1 MQNNYYCCIYETT
14 SWRCFFFFF
23 LFYLYKLSCIFQ
35 LEHKSFV
42 PYGFCSSFI
51 SFESEIQLVA
61 LPLGFARVAPA
72 EFYSSVTQCEKVLV
86 SHKSSLR
93 SFTCTIF
100 DFWRCKIKLSCKCAL
115 PLPFMLLQYRGVEK
129 KKKQRRQRLREIWSV
144 LPLNIPH
151 SQTTASHCHYKYIR
165 NQLFMEESQG
175 PFNLF
180 LLSN

>member
-1 MQNNYYCCIYETT
+1 MKQQADGV
-14 SWRCFFFFF
+14 SFFFF
-23 LFYLYKLSCIFQ
+23 YLNKISCIFQ

-51 SFESEIQLVA
+51 SFESEIQLLA

-72 EFYSSVTQCEKVLV
+72 EFYSSATQCEKVLV

-93 SFTCTIF
+93 SFFTCTIF

-129 KKKQRRQRLREIWSV
+129 KNKDGKDWGKSEAFCHSTSPIPKQQRLTATTNTLEINYLWKRV
-144 LPLNIPH
+144 RAPLIFSFYPIKLSNH
-151 SQTTASHCHYKYIR
+151 SQP
-165 NQLFMEESQG
+165 L
-175 PFNLF
+175 
-180 LLSN
+180 